1 MSTTGWLKK
10 LSCIYGKGILGE
22 DVTAV
27 LGKGC
32 SFTGDLSF
40 EGSMR
45 IDGHFEGNITGTGT
59 LVIGEGAHIE
69 ADIDVGSLHISG
81 EVTGTIQVKEKIKIY
96 DTGRLIGNLKAMLL
110 AIEEGGMFEG
120 HSLMISDGTG
130 NYPGNIK
137 PRIV

>member
-1 MSTTGWLKK
+1 MTVWLEKV
-10 LSCIYGKGILGE
+10 SRIFGKGILSD
-22 DVTAV
+22 DVIAV

-32 SFTGDLSF
+32 SFKGDLTF

-45 IDGHFEGNITGTGT
+45 IDGYFEGNITGTGT

-69 ADIDVGSLHISG
+69 ANIDVGSLHISG

-96 DTGRLIGNLKAMLL
+96 DTGKLIGNLKAMLL

-120 HSLMISDGTG
+120 HSLMISDGAG
-130 NYPGNIK
+130 NYPGSIK

>member
-32 SFTGDLSF
+32 SFKGDLSF

-130 NYPGNIK
+130 NYPGSIK

>member
-1 MSTTGWLKK
+1 
-10 LSCIYGKGILGE
+10 
-22 DVTAV
+22 
-27 LGKGC
+27 
-32 SFTGDLSF
+32 
-40 EGSMR
+40 MR